1 MNKHL
6 KYIAFSAFILICFV
20 GKAQELNC
28 KVTVNSDQVAGSDK
42 QVFETLKTAVSE
54 FMNNRKW
61 TTDAFKNEERID
73 CDLQIN
79 VSERPA
85 TDQFK
90 ATIQVSV
97 RRPVYKTNYYSPIFQ
112 YNDREFEFQYLEN
125 QTLDF
130 NENSFNGNLTAVL
143 GFYAYY
149 IIGLDYD
156 TFAMNGGT
164 QYLQKALSVVNNA
177 QNASENGWKAYGST
191 KNRYWLINNYL
202 DGSFSALRET
212 MYNYHRKGFDMM
224 ADNKDAARAT
234 VLESI
239 VNLKKVHEVKPL
251 SFNLAVFFTAKS
263 TELINLFSGAFPD
276 EKAKVLNTLNE
287 IDPTNANNYSKIS
300 AQ

>member
-1 MNKHL
+1 MK
-6 KYIAFSAFILICFV
+6 KYFKFVLLAVVVLFCF
-20 GKAQELNC
+20 KASAQELNC

-42 QVFETLKTAVSE
+42 QIYETLRTAIYD

-61 TTDAFKNEERID
+61 TNDAFKNEERID
-73 CDLQIN
+73 CDLQII
-79 VSERPA
+79 VSDRPA
-85 TDQFK
+85 TDHFM
-90 ATIQVSV
+90 ASIQVSA
-97 RRPVYKTNYYSPIFQ
+97 RRPVFKTNYYSPLFQ
-112 YNDREFEFQYLEN
+112 YNDKDFEFTYLEN

-130 NENSFNGNLTAVL
+130 NENSFNGNLTSVL

-156 TFAMNGGT
+156 TFSMNGGT
-164 QYLQKALSVVNNA
+164 ANLQKALSVVNNA

-224 ADNKDAARAT
+224 VDNKDAARAT

-239 VNLKKVHEVKPL
+239 ENLKKVHAVKPL
-251 SFNLAVFFTAKS
+251 SFNLAVFFISKS
-263 TELINLFSGAFPD
+263 TEIINLFSGSFPD
-276 EKAKVLNTLNE
+276 EKAKLLNTVNE

-300 AQ
+300 SQ